1 MEILVQG
8 EQSRQHIIEAHRK
21 RCDEDKTSIIFG
33 TQSFSEGLDLPGKYL
48 TNLII
53 TKLPFSVPTSPVE
66 EAQAEY
72 ITAKGGNPFMSIS
85 VPETSKKLIQ
95 ATGRLL
101 RNEKDTGI
109 ITLMD
114 KRLVTKRYGKQLL
127 DSLPPYQIIS
137 KG

>member
-1 MEILVQG
+1 M
-8 EQSRQHIIEAHRK
+8 
-21 RCDEDKTSIIFG
+21 
-33 TQSFSEGLDLPGKYL
+33 
-48 TNLII
+48 
-53 TKLPFSVPTSPVE
+53 PTSPVE

-72 ITAKGGNPFMSIS
+72 ITTKGGNPFMSIS

-101 RNEKDTGI
+101 RNEKDTGT

-114 KRLVTKRYGKQLL
+114 KRLVTKRYGQQLL
-127 DSLPPYQIIS
+127 DSLPPYQITS

>member
-1 MEILVQG
+1 MHGSGSTARVQN
-8 EQSRQHIIEAHRK
+8 EQETR
-21 RCDEDKTSIIFG
+21 
-33 TQSFSEGLDLPGKYL
+33 
-48 TNLII
+48 
-53 TKLPFSVPTSPVE
+53 
-66 EAQAEY
+66 
-72 ITAKGGNPFMSIS
+72 

-101 RNEKDTGI
+101 RNEKDTGT

-114 KRLVTKRYGKQLL
+114 KRLVTKRYGQQLL

>member
-1 MEILVQG
+1 
-8 EQSRQHIIEAHRK
+8 
-21 RCDEDKTSIIFG
+21 
-33 TQSFSEGLDLPGKYL
+33 
-48 TNLII
+48 
-53 TKLPFSVPTSPVE
+53 
-66 EAQAEY
+66 
-72 ITAKGGNPFMSIS
+72 